1 MGICCMSQETQ
12 TRALNQARGW
22 IGEGDGREFQK
33 VGDICIPMADS
44 F

>member
-33 VGDICIPMADS
+33 GGDIWMAVGES
-44 F
+44 C